1 MLRTEHRI
9 VAFWDEKD
17 TKDKYFISTLCHDF
31 NEAFQEMVADMGPPT
46 RVVFRATDEGWRSRP
61 IPRLRRWSRVML
73 EDGSG
78 WWLQPPE

>member
-17 TKDKYFISTLCHDF
+17 TKDKYFISTLCRDF
-31 NEAFQEMVADMGPPT
+31 NVAFQEMVADMGPPT
-46 RVVFRATDEGWRSRP
+46 RVVFRTTDEGWNREP
-61 IPRLRRWSRVML
+61 PRLRRWSRVML